1 MEALASR
8 AMLWLNAEAKGE
20 MLGLS
25 LGGGSGGGGAEPAVE
40 KAAAAA
46 TMGVA
51 VGAAAAWGG
60 WPSARALARCFL
72 MVCSASASTLL
83 WQARRGRKGGQD
95 RIGRLRLR

>member
-1 MEALASR
+1 
-8 AMLWLNAEAKGE
+8 MLWLNAEAKGE

-46 TMGVA
+46 PMGAA

-60 WPSARALARCFL
+60 CPSARALARCFL

-83 WQARRGRKGGQD
+83 RQAGRARRGREGGQN
-95 RIGRLRLR
+95 RIRRLRFR